1 MSSSKNKDEF
11 LGIGIKFPFRINAST
26 GKTALINGPE
36 LIEQNIHLLLS
47 TRPGERIYHRNFGID
62 LTPLLFEI
70 PNAATLKTI
79 EENIIS
85 GLTQFQP
92 MIVTESVDFEIIAE
106 EGLIK
111 IQIHFMIRSTNSRG
125 NYVYPFYLKEANQF

>member
-26 GKTALINGPE
+26 GKTALINGTE

-85 GLTQFQP
+85 GLTDCLTTPSYFQK
-92 MIVTESVDFEIIAE
+92 MVLLFSIVLF
-106 EGLIK
+106 L
-111 IQIHFMIRSTNSRG
+111 TNYDLTNR
-125 NYVYPFYLKEANQF
+125 KH